1 MLGQKN
7 DLSSVIS
14 VMRDLPVHGL
24 QHGMGFATESASWL
38 SSDTER
44 NLALE
49 SMNETARHAQKLA
62 AMLPTNRDLLMRVRR
77 YGLQKI

>member
-1 MLGQKN
+1 M
-7 DLSSVIS
+7 
-14 VMRDLPVHGL
+14 
-24 QHGMGFATESASWL
+24 ESASWL

-49 SMNETARHAQKLA
+49 SMNETARHAQALA

>member
-1 MLGQKN
+1 MTSG
-7 DLSSVIS
+7 
-14 VMRDLPVHGL
+14 
-24 QHGMGFATESASWL
+24 SASWL

-49 SMNETARHAQKLA
+49 SMNETARHVKALA
-62 AMLPTNRDLLMRVRR
+62 AMLPTNRDLLTRVRR